1 MLTHRRPSTCN
12 THDAPLTAYSFLD
25 SDTRDIDRFNRL
37 NERWIGVIDDLT
49 GLCNGR
55 SRDEALERGVGEY
68 DTLRARLVSVHETV
82 NRRTALYRLQVLGG
96 MLAVSGI
103 GQFVMSLV
111 DPSFR
116 HGAEYAAS
124 CPR

>member
-1 MLTHRRPSTCN
+1 M
-12 THDAPLTAYSFLD
+12 TAYSFLD

-55 SRDEALERGVGEY
+55 SRDEALEQAVGEY

-82 NRRTALYRLQVLGG
+82 NRRMLYRLKVLGG
-96 MLAVSGI
+96 IMAVSGI

-116 HGAEYAAS
+116 RGAEYAVS

>member
-1 MLTHRRPSTCN
+1 M
-12 THDAPLTAYSFLD
+12 TAYSFLD

-55 SRDEALERGVGEY
+55 SRNEALERAVGEY
-68 DTLRARLVSVHETV
+68 DTLRARLVTVNETV
-82 NRRTALYRLQVLGG
+82 NRLQVLGG

-116 HGAEYAAS
+116 RGAEYAVS

>member
-12 THDAPLTAYSFLD
+12 THDAPLTAYLFLD
-25 SDTRDIDRFNRL
+25 SDASDIDRFNRL
-37 NERWIGVIDDLT
+37 NERWIGVIDDLM
-49 GLCNGR
+49 GLCDGR
-55 SRDEALERGVGEY
+55 SRDEALERAVGEY

-82 NRRTALYRLQVLGG
+82 NRRTLYRLQVLGG
-96 MLAVSGI
+96 IMAASGI

-116 HGAEYAAS
+116 RGAEYAVS
-124 CPR
+124 WPR